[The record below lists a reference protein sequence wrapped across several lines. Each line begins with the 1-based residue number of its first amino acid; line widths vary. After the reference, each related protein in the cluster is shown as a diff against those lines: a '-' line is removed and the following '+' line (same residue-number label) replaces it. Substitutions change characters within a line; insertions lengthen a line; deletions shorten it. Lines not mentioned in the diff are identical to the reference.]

1 MSILQQDDNVHC
13 FTASLLA
20 LWPACFGG
28 KELYLL
34 VIRYLVTRDISQML
48 LIYSIETYNN
58 HVCVLADD
66 KLMFIDSS
74 FFLLTH
80 VKLIVNKNSSPKTCR
95 CGWADATHG
104 AMHRGNDEWFGCS
117 GDVAAT
123 STRGDSTKLV
133 NPWIWGEPR
142 HGQPVMWPW
151 EVVEVHKLSKP
162 LAKCIMGPWVLDKS
176 CGEELDFWLMLYAL
190 RLDEGTKY
198 EPWMMFKVILYY
210 LVYLEPRTL
219 RF

>member
-1 MSILQQDDNVHC
+1 MINSCSLTPHISCSHMSN
-13 FTASLLA
+13 LLWTKTHH
-20 LWPACFGG
+20 LRPVDVDELMQPA
-28 KELYLL
+28 
-34 VIRYLVTRDISQML
+34 
-48 LIYSIETYNN
+48 
-58 HVCVLADD
+58 
-66 KLMFIDSS
+66 
-74 FFLLTH
+74 
-80 VKLIVNKNSSPKTCR
+80 
-95 CGWADATHG
+95 HG
-104 AMHRGNDEWFGCS
+104 AMHRGNGEWFGCS

-151 EVVEVHKLSKP
+151 EVVEVHKLPKP

-210 LVYLEPRTL
+210 LVYLELAFSRK
-219 RF
+219 